1 MMRGLFYEEYC
12 CQIEPS
18 WQAVR
23 VEHERHGP
31 ASKSKADY
39 LFWKQPAG
47 ADLVRD
53 CLKINTIAHE
63 VRSCMLDGR

>member
-12 CQIEPS
+12 CQIAPS

-23 VEHERHGP
+23 VEHELHGP

-47 ADLVRD
+47 VHLVRD
-53 CLKINTIAHE
+53 CLKINTIADK
-63 VRSCMLDGR
+63 VRSYMLDGR

>member
-12 CQIEPS
+12 CHIAPS

-23 VEHERHGP
+23 VEHELHRP

-39 LFWKQPAG
+39 LFWKQPVG

-53 CLKINTIAHE
+53 SLKINTIADKA
-63 VRSCMLDGR
+63 RSCMLDDR